1 MKNETESIVLGG
13 GCFWCTEATFEIMK
27 GIVKTTVGYA
37 GGRTNNPSYEQV
49 CTGETGHAEVAMIEY
64 DPKVIPLDKVL
75 EVFFSMHDPTSLN
88 KQDADVGT
96 QYRSIILYNSDKQRE
111 AVEKYIKKI
120 QEDYSKPIVT
130 EVKKLDRFYNAEEYH
145 QKYFDKNPDQGYCN
159 FVIRPKVDKIKKK
172 YNIGK

>member
-1 MKNETESIVLGG
+1 MKTEVIVLGG

-37 GGRTNNPSYEQV
+37 GGRTNNPSWEQV

-64 DPKVIPLDKVL
+64 DPKVISLEKLL

-88 KQDADVGT
+88 KQGADVGT
-96 QYRSIILYNSDKQRE
+96 EYRSIILYISEKQRE
-111 AVEKYIKKI
+111 SVEKYIKKI

-145 QKYFDKNPDQGYCN
+145 QKYFNKNPYQGYCS
-159 FVIRPKVDKIKKK
+159 FVIKPKVDKIKKK
-172 YNIGK
+172 YNIGN